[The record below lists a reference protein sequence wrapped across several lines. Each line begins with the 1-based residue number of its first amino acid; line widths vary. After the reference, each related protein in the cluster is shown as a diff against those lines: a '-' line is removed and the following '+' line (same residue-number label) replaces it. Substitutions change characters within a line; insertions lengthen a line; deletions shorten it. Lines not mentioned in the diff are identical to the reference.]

1 MTAKPPLDTSRPIHW
16 ILDWDGTITR
26 RDTLDA
32 LVSIAAFSKPSL
44 SIFDEW
50 KRVSE
55 AYMTD
60 YTATMEKRAPDGDLP
75 KTLQGER
82 DLLRT
87 LESVEQTSLDRV
99 SSSGI
104 FSDLTRKLLDEG
116 AKRVID
122 SRKVELRKGF
132 AQFLQ
137 HMQSRGSDD
146 LDLLSVNWS
155 RHFISSCLKAGEAYV
170 DPQAIYANELDGIE
184 RDLVSTGK
192 ISPDEDAEMK
202 IVSSG
207 DKLEYL
213 VRLRKLKCESRNE
226 SLDSSRPIVYV
237 GDSWT
242 DIECLLE
249 ADLGICIRDDPI
261 GSSQRKLAER
271 LQSLGIRCPRLQ
283 DWKDADEWQVVWAR
297 DFAEI
302 QAWLEALN
310 ASTRLT

>member
-1 MTAKPPLDTSRPIHW
+1 MTAKPPLDPNQSIHW
-16 ILDWDGTITR
+16 VLDWDGTITR

-32 LVSIAAFSKPSL
+32 LVSIAASSKPSSPVL
-44 SIFDEW
+44 DEW

-60 YTATMEKRAPDGDLP
+60 YTAAIERLAPGSNLPTTVQEEK
-75 KTLQGER
+75 
-82 DLLRT
+82 DLLRA
-87 LESVEQTSLDRV
+87 LESVEQASLDRV

-104 FSDLTRKLLDEG
+104 FAGLTRKLLAEG

-122 SRKVELRKGF
+122 SREVELRKGF

-137 HMQSRGSDD
+137 RMQSRDRD
-146 LDLLSVNWS
+146 ELDILSVNWS
-155 RHFISSCLKAGEAYV
+155 RHFIRSCLEAGEAYM
-170 DPQAIYANELDGIE
+170 DPQAVHANELDGIE

-192 ISPDEDAEMK
+192 ISPVEDAMMK
-202 IVSSG
+202 IISSG

-213 VRLRKLKCESRNE
+213 MRLRKQNRESRNE
-226 SLDSSRPIVYV
+226 CPGSSRPIVYV

-249 ADLGICIRDDPI
+249 ADLGICVRDDPI
-261 GSSQRKLAER
+261 GSSQKKLAER
-271 LQSLGIRCPRLQ
+271 LQDLGICCPRLQ
-283 DWKDADEWQVVWAR
+283 DWKCADEWQMVWAS

-302 QAWLEALN
+302 QTWIEAHN
-310 ASTRLT
+310 ASIR